1 MKKEFNQ
8 ENLRMYAHCGKI
20 EGSVVIFGLNLN
32 GAAAAPKTFYSF

>member
-20 EGSVVIFGLNLN
+20 EGTVVIYGLNLVRED
-32 GAAAAPKTFYSF
+32 AFVAETQY